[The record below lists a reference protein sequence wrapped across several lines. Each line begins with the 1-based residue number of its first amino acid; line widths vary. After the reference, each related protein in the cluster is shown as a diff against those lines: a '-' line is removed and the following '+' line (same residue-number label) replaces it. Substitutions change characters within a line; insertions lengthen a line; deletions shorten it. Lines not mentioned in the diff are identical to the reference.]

1 MLLHLEMVKVIFYTA
16 YYEDYKP
23 IFFTTIVGDFR
34 YVVADIDWTGVD
46 DANHVHDEVLVKIR
60 Y

>member
-1 MLLHLEMVKVIFYTA
+1 MVKVIFYTA

-46 DANHVHDEVLVKIR
+46 DANYVHDEVLVKIR

>member
-23 IFFTTIVGDFR
+23 IFFTTVGGNFCDA
-34 YVVADIDWTGVD
+34 VAGADGTGMD
-46 DANHVHDEVLVKIR
+46 DADYVHDEVLVKVR
-60 Y
+60 H

>member
-1 MLLHLEMVKVIFYTA
+1 MVKVIFYTA

-34 YVVADIDWTGVD
+34 YVVADIDWFGMD
-46 DANHVHDEVLVKIR
+46 DADYIHDEIFIAIWR
-60 Y
+60 